1 MGRKTLVYRLPSTAA
16 HCARG
21 NRKVKKLCIWIMH
34 SLLPR
39 SLWWLYENQIN
50 NDISIILVLP
60 ADRFRQT
67 SWARHIGSVRGP
79 RTSCASPKWRW
90 CSWHL
95 CASSH
100 HVFSFAETFQLL
112 PDSHIVLTKR
122 WRNSHTCKTKFFF
135 TFSIMKKLKKKPQKR
150 RNKVFHL
157 QSLMFDVCCRRNALG
172 KCPNLKRKYLLLRA
186 LNRSAFDKKANIK
199 SGQLSALLKRLFKRI
214 GGKKVMKMLFC
225 YEPSIQA
232 KSRRLSSIEGR
243 KDRKK
248 AACLGGLLRAR
259 QLWSISSIYLHI
271 SQHSTI
277 SFTFREH
284 SWTNAPSH
292 VSCLAIS
299 FSSPSTKW
307 MSHGNGLTKAL
318 QEDITTSVGDLC
330 NAAELIDFRFF
341 LFFLGKFI
349 ILS

>member
-1 MGRKTLVYRLPSTAA
+1 MTLV
-16 HCARG
+16 
-21 NRKVKKLCIWIMH
+21 
-34 SLLPR
+34 
-39 SLWWLYENQIN
+39 
-50 NDISIILVLP
+50 LVLP

-135 TFSIMKKLKKKPQKR
+135 TFSIMKKLKKPSEEKK
-150 RNKVFHL
+150 NKVFHL
-157 QSLMFDVCCRRNALG
+157 QSLMFDVCCKRNALG

-248 AACLGGLLRAR
+248 AACLGGLLRER

-284 SWTNAPSH
+284 SWTNGPSH

-330 NAAELIDFRFF
+330 NAAELIDFSFF
-341 LFFLGKFI
+341 YFSLANSLSYPNKYVIHICIWLCFFY
-349 ILS
+349 

>member
-1 MGRKTLVYRLPSTAA
+1 MTLV
-16 HCARG
+16 
-21 NRKVKKLCIWIMH
+21 
-34 SLLPR
+34 
-39 SLWWLYENQIN
+39 
-50 NDISIILVLP
+50 LVLP

-135 TFSIMKKLKKKPQKR
+135 SFSIMKKTSEEKK
-150 RNKVFHL
+150 NKVFHL
-157 QSLMFDVCCRRNALG
+157 QSLMFDVCCKRNALG
-172 KCPNLKRKYLLLRA
+172 KWPNLKRKYLLLRA

-243 KDRKK
+243 KRKK
-248 AACLGGLLRAR
+248 ESCLLGRLITRTPVVKHLVN
-259 QLWSISSIYLHI
+259 ISSYLTTLYYFFHFQRAFMNERPI
-271 SQHSTI
+271 S
-277 SFTFREH
+277 R
-284 SWTNAPSH
+284 
-292 VSCLAIS
+292 
-299 FSSPSTKW
+299 
-307 MSHGNGLTKAL
+307 
-318 QEDITTSVGDLC
+318 
-330 NAAELIDFRFF
+330 
-341 LFFLGKFI
+341 
-349 ILS
+349 

>member
-16 HCARG
+16 YCARG

-39 SLWWLYENQIN
+39 SLWWLYEIR
-50 NDISIILVLP
+50 SIMTLVLVLP

-135 TFSIMKKLKKKPQKR
+135 SFSIMKKTSEEKK
-150 RNKVFHL
+150 NKVFHL

-186 LNRSAFDKKANIK
+186 LN
-199 SGQLSALLKRLFKRI
+199 GTLLI
-214 GGKKVMKMLFC
+214 
-225 YEPSIQA
+225 
-232 KSRRLSSIEGR
+232 RRQI
-243 KDRKK
+243 
-248 AACLGGLLRAR
+248 
-259 QLWSISSIYLHI
+259 
-271 SQHSTI
+271 
-277 SFTFREH
+277 
-284 SWTNAPSH
+284 
-292 VSCLAIS
+292 
-299 FSSPSTKW
+299 
-307 MSHGNGLTKAL
+307 
-318 QEDITTSVGDLC
+318 
-330 NAAELIDFRFF
+330 
-341 LFFLGKFI
+341 
-349 ILS
+349 

>member
-21 NRKVKKLCIWIMH
+21 NRKVKKLCIELCIRYCLVRFGDSTKIRSIMT
-34 SLLPR
+34 LV
-39 SLWWLYENQIN
+39 
-50 NDISIILVLP
+50 LVLP

-79 RTSCASPKWRW
+79 RTSCANPKWRW

-135 TFSIMKKLKKKPQKR
+135 TFSIMKKTSEEKK
-150 RNKVFHL
+150 NKVFHL
-157 QSLMFDVCCRRNALG
+157 QSLMFDVCRKRNALG

-248 AACLGGLLRAR
+248 AACLGGLLRER

-284 SWTNAPSH
+284 SWTNGPSH